1 MTLLA
6 ALDPFSSSFS
16 EAWIDPFSE
25 APSFLPHKGIGLT
38 PSFLPILYRE
48 AMELSEYAIQ
58 DATQRRYCSPIGSVT
73 PELLARILRGG
84 LNSKFLKNRLK
95 KIISDHLDQR

>member
-1 MTLLA
+1 MF
-6 ALDPFSSSFS
+6 PFSTRRQNSDSSCIVLPG
-16 EAWIDPFSE
+16 EG
-25 APSFLPHKGIGLT
+25 APEFIEHESF
-38 PSFLPILYRE
+38 ILYRE